1 MPKIVATYWRPLF
14 LVFLPF
20 SAGYFLSYF
29 FRTINA
35 VLATALTNELGL
47 NVSELGLMTAVYF
60 LTFAIIQLPLG
71 ILLDRYG
78 PRRVQGLLLF
88 VTAAGAALFA
98 SANRLDVLI
107 VARALIGLG
116 AAGALIAGLK
126 AIVSC
131 FPKERVPLL
140 NGWFVMLGTLGAVA
154 ATSPAEW
161 LLGYIEWRTL
171 LELAAAATA
180 TIAVLTLAVVPEFAR
195 SPSNGPN
202 GGYGGLATVYR
213 DPRFWRLAPLSTM
226 CISSAWAIQGLWAE
240 RWLVD
245 VDGFDRSS
253 VVRHLLVMALALSAA
268 ALLLG
273 LGAVRLRSFRI
284 QPKAILGGVALV
296 FISSELMLVG
306 DPRSVSYLPWAL
318 VAVMG
323 AGTVLSY
330 SILAEYFPKEIAGQ
344 ANAALNVFH
353 IGGAF
358 AVQEFIG
365 WIVDR
370 WPPHGGHY
378 PSIAY
383 KVAFALTIVLQ
394 VIALVWF
401 SQRDRKLHV
410 SSTTEIETVLA
421 SQKRKA

>member
-1 MPKIVATYWRPLF
+1 MPRHCC
-14 LVFLPF
+14 
-20 SAGYFLSYF
+20 
-29 FRTINA
+29 
-35 VLATALTNELGL
+35 LGL
-47 NVSELGLMTAVYF
+47 AQFGCTA
-60 LTFAIIQLPLG
+60 
-71 ILLDRYG
+71 
-78 PRRVQGLLLF
+78 
-88 VTAAGAALFA
+88 
-98 SANRLDVLI
+98 
-107 VARALIGLG
+107 
-116 AAGALIAGLK
+116 
-126 AIVSC
+126 
-131 FPKERVPLL
+131 
-140 NGWFVMLGTLGAVA
+140 
-154 ATSPAEW
+154 
-161 LLGYIEWRTL
+161 
-171 LELAAAATA
+171 
-180 TIAVLTLAVVPEFAR
+180 
-195 SPSNGPN
+195 
-202 GGYGGLATVYR
+202 
-213 DPRFWRLAPLSTM
+213 
-226 CISSAWAIQGLWAE
+226 
-240 RWLVD
+240 
-245 VDGFDRSS
+245 
-253 VVRHLLVMALALSAA
+253 
-268 ALLLG
+268 
-273 LGAVRLRSFRI
+273 FRI

-370 WPPHGGHY
+370 WPPYGGHY

-410 SSTTEIETVLA
+410 SSTTEIETILA